1 MHRLLLKINAIFHNA
16 IFGSGEIKTFN
27 STHKM
32 CKVKSCIKTEKPVEA
47 GWPQSAPMWPFALSH
62 CSHSERMERTKG
74 TEQENS
80 CLEIR
85 TV

>member
-1 MHRLLLKINAIFHNA
+1 MHRLFLKINAIFHNA

-47 GWPQSAPMWPFALSH
+47 GWP
-62 CSHSERMERTKG
+62 
-74 TEQENS
+74 
-80 CLEIR
+80 
-85 TV
+85 

>member
-47 GWPQSAPMWPFALSH
+47 GWP
-62 CSHSERMERTKG
+62 
-74 TEQENS
+74 
-80 CLEIR
+80 
-85 TV
+85 